1 MKTEYLITFD
11 SSDCVC
17 ADVSAFRSLLSTHK
31 SISFGKGDKISH
43 SGKQY
48 KYQLA
53 QGSLTDDSIYYDLT
67 IEAEA
72 TSSEEINEF
81 KKFLKD
87 IRTIC
92 SKFSGRDIII
102 LHDGIGE
109 EYCILGYPKIYK
121 TENLMRKLIA
131 KFMAI
136 SIGYNWSE
144 SNTPKEVLDSVRGE
158 VKKEKTNF
166 LHEVDFIQLS
176 NFLFKKYT
184 KSDAGRFFETIKGKD
199 DSDTFTSKDL
209 KHYVPFTNWEKY
221 FAKKVQC
228 ESEYL
233 RTKWEKLYEYRCKI
247 AHCKGISKQELNDL
261 STISD
266 DICQKIQVALDSIG
280 DLHIEEIERE
290 ELAENFSGAASKDSA
305 DFISR
310 YYQLANIVLELCKLS
325 SSDNDI
331 FYKSDTNRKNIRMQ
345 SKYLCNNKGIITR
358 EMADMID
365 QAHEI
370 RNIVV
375 HKVGLV
381 KLNESEIIKSLES
394 INDLLEEFSLIDK
407 DTLETKKGL
416 DLRNQ
421 Q

>member
-1 MKTEYLITFD
+1 M
-11 SSDCVC
+11 
-17 ADVSAFRSLLSTHK
+17 
-31 SISFGKGDKISH
+31 
-43 SGKQY
+43 
-48 KYQLA
+48 
-53 QGSLTDDSIYYDLT
+53 
-67 IEAEA
+67 
-72 TSSEEINEF
+72 
-81 KKFLKD
+81 
-87 IRTIC
+87 
-92 SKFSGRDIII
+92 
-102 LHDGIGE
+102 
-109 EYCILGYPKIYK
+109 LGYPKIYK

-144 SNTPKEVLDSVRGE
+144 SNTPKEVLDSVRSE
-158 VKKEKTNF
+158 IKKERTNF

-199 DSDTFTSKDL
+199 DSDTFISKDL

-247 AHCKGISKQELNDL
+247 AHCKGITKPELDDL
-261 STISD
+261 STISE

-305 DFISR
+305 DFISK
-310 YYQLANIVLELCKLS
+310 YYQLANIVLEICKLS

-331 FYKSDTNRKNIRMQ
+331 FYNSVANIKNIRMQ
-345 SKYLCNNKGIITR
+345 SKYLYNNKGVITK
-358 EMADMID
+358 EMSDMIY

-394 INDLLEEFSLIDK
+394 INYLLEELSLIDK
-407 DTLETKKGL
+407 ETLIEKKGI

-421 Q
+421 P